1 MSALDLNIDGL
12 TAGYGDLRILHD
24 ISLAVAPGEAV
35 CIIGRNGMGKTTL
48 LNSVAGRTVLGAG
61 TLRAGGRDLRPM
73 SRVAL
78 ARYGIGLVP
87 QEREVFANLTVDENL
102 RVADQRGA
110 WTRARV
116 YELFPRLAE
125 RRGNL
130 GAQLS
135 GGEQQMLSIGRALMG
150 SPRILLLD
158 EPSEGLAPVIVD
170 QLFAALEDLR
180 RDGAMTLLLVE
191 QHVHRGLE
199 FSPRC
204 IGLRNGRIVYDG
216 DSQVLRESAPDLD
229 KIMGLA
235 P

>member
-1 MSALDLNIDGL
+1 MSALDLKIEGL

-24 ISLAVAPGEAV
+24 ISLAVTPGEAV

-61 TLRAGGRDLRPM
+61 TLRAGGQDLRPM

-116 YELFPRLAE
+116 YDLFPRLAE

-135 GGEQQMLSIGRALMG
+135 GGEQQMLSIGR
-150 SPRILLLD
+150 
-158 EPSEGLAPVIVD
+158 
-170 QLFAALEDLR
+170 
-180 RDGAMTLLLVE
+180 
-191 QHVHRGLE
+191 
-199 FSPRC
+199 
-204 IGLRNGRIVYDG
+204 
-216 DSQVLRESAPDLD
+216 
-229 KIMGLA
+229 
-235 P
+235 